1 VSLIERGKD
10 VQRRDFVGTLAAM
23 SSIPWPSAPF
33 QERVAMATRPIPRTG
48 EVIPVIGL
56 GTWQTF
62 DPPAA
67 DVAALDKL
75 AEVLRVFFAAGGR
88 VIDSSPMY
96 GRAEEVTG
104 TLLER
109 LGATQSTFLA
119 TKIWTDGRANGERQL
134 EASCRL
140 LRRKSLELE
149 QVHNL
154 VDWKTQLD
162 LLRRKK
168 AEGRVKY
175 IGVTHYTEASFGE
188 LETIV
193 RREQLDF
200 VQLPY
205 SIGFRGAEARL
216 LPAAAASGTAVL
228 VNMPF
233 EGGSLFAQARGKP
246 LPDWTAPFGASWA
259 QLFLK
264 FILANPAVTCVIPA
278 TANPAHMLDDV
289 AAGTGP
295 LPDADQ
301 RARLLRL
308 LGV

>member
-1 VSLIERGKD
+1 
-10 VQRRDFVGTLAAM
+10 VQRRTFVSTLAAM
-23 SSIPWPSAPF
+23 SSIPWPRSLL
-33 QERVAMATRPIPRTG
+33 QEPVVMAKRPIPRTG
-48 EVIPVIGL
+48 ELIPVIGL

-67 DVAALDKL
+67 DVAALDNL

-109 LGATQSTFLA
+109 LSATGSTFLA
-119 TKIWTDGRANGERQL
+119 TKIWTDGRPGGERQL
-134 EASCRL
+134 EASRRL
-140 LRRKSLELE
+140 LHRTRLDLE

-154 VDWKTQLD
+154 VDWRTQLD
-162 LLRRKK
+162 LLRREK
-168 AEGRVKY
+168 AEGRLRYV
-175 IGVTHYTEASFGE
+175 GVTHYTEASFGD
-188 LETIV
+188 LEAIV

-205 SIGFRGAEARL
+205 SIGFRAAEARL

-233 EGGSLFAQARGKP
+233 EGGSLFAQTRGKQ
-246 LPDWTAPFGASWA
+246 LPDWAVQFAASWA

-264 FILANPAVTCVIPA
+264 FILSNPAVTCVIPA
-278 TANPAHMLDDV
+278 TANPTHMRDDV

-295 LPDADQ
+295 LPDAGQ
-301 RARLLRL
+301 RARLLRF
-308 LGV
+308 LGL